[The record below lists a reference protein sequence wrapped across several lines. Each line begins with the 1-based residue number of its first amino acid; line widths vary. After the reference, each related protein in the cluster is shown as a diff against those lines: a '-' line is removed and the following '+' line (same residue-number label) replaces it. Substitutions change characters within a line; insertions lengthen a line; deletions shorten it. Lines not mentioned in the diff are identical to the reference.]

1 MDIDRDVLARDN
13 RQISILMEMRANQAL
28 SEHELTAVQA
38 HMLLYILHHSEDGTS
53 LTAIHQE
60 LGVSKAALSSLV
72 KRLRDKGYVQ
82 VERCAG
88 DDRRKLLF
96 GTEKGR
102 DVWASLEHSMGA
114 VQEQMYCCLSPQE
127 LAELDRMQK
136 KMLRNLSV
144 SNEETNKEVSQL

>member
-38 HMLLYILHHSEDGTS
+38 HMLLYILHHSEEGTS

-72 KRLRDKGYVQ
+72 KRLREKGYVQ

-96 GTEKGR
+96 PTEKGR
-102 DVWASLEHSMGA
+102 NIRASLEHSIGTL
-114 VQEQMYCCLSPQE
+114 QERMYRCFSPQE